1 MEREHEE
8 KGRPTLREIL
18 SFSSKTK
25 TVNLAQQIGIRGID
39 VGVHLL
45 EDDSGARV
53 EGIAAENRSIEDT
66 NRQILKQ
73 WLQGSGMKPVAWS
86 TLTKAMRKAGLFDLA
101 AEVDDA
107 MNAEERK
114 VPSLLPISMEY
125 VDVADSTVPE
135 CATVWC
141 SAKAEYTQYPHGSRQ
156 DCWAIVSVKAL
167 RITTRQHVDIVAVID
182 NSGSMAGMKIQLV
195 KETLLRLI
203 HLCIEMLAYNRGTK
217 SAPVQSVLLLS
228 DGEATEGVTVCEK
241 IIKEMNQ
248 VECYS
253 GSVYT
258 FAFGNDCNHEMM
270 EAIASHGKGVCYFI
284 DSLEK

>member
-1 MEREHEE
+1 MERDDSTPLLCHFPPLPLS
-8 KGRPTLREIL
+8 GRPTLREIL

-25 TVNLAQQIGIRGID
+25 TVNLAQQIGIRGKD

-114 VPSLLPISMEY
+114 
-125 VDVADSTVPE
+125 
-135 CATVWC
+135 
-141 SAKAEYTQYPHGSRQ
+141 
-156 DCWAIVSVKAL
+156 
-167 RITTRQHVDIVAVID
+167 
-182 NSGSMAGMKIQLV
+182 
-195 KETLLRLI
+195 
-203 HLCIEMLAYNRGTK
+203 
-217 SAPVQSVLLLS
+217 
-228 DGEATEGVTVCEK
+228 
-241 IIKEMNQ
+241 
-248 VECYS
+248 
-253 GSVYT
+253 
-258 FAFGNDCNHEMM
+258 GNFDL
-270 EAIASHGKGVCYFI
+270 
-284 DSLEK
+284 D